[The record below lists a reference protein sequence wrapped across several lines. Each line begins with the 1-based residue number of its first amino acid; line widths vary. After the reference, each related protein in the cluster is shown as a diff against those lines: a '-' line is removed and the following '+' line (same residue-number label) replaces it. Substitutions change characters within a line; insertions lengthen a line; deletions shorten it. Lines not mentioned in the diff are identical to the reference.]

1 MESAPNSSQF
11 VPLDQLLSPRD
22 INTDGTES
30 ELQKSLDMDTD
41 GLRLLGFQLVEPED
55 VVGE

>member
-30 ELQKSLDMDTD
+30 ELQKSLDIDKD
-41 GLRLLGFQLVEPED
+41 DLRLLGFQLVEP
-55 VVGE
+55 